1 MALWVVQLLKSSMA
15 AREAGTLRLCS
26 WPQQAV
32 HWFQS
37 SATKERSLY
46 VFSSSCSVRLSQR
59 PNEQARNLK
68 CPSLLWKA
76 YGWSMLLTWKWKM
89 AWNATHQTLCVEFAN
104 EASAQVPLSVFH
116 QIQYDSLTEQPHI
129 ASPSDRLTPSIF
141 LSKRPCERWAVMFL
155 GLDRFHRINNV
166 LGYPT
171 SKDVEEPSVNP
182 KRDGEPHEH

>member
-1 MALWVVQLLKSSMA
+1 MLMAT
-15 AREAGTLRLCS
+15 AG
-26 WPQQAV
+26 
-32 HWFQS
+32 
-37 SATKERSLY
+37 SALVSI
-46 VFSSSCSVRLSQR
+46 VSHR

-182 KRDGEPHEH
+182 KRDGELHEH